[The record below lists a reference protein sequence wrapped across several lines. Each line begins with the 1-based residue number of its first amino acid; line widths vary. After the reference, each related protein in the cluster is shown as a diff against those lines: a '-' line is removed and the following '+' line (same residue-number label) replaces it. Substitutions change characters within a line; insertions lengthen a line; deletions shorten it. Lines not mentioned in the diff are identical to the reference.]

1 MYEDKSAELDDPGM
15 LAIDVIAQAAR
26 QTPGLAGSVATAAQ
40 GRA

>member
-1 MYEDKSAELDDPGM
+1 MYADKSAELDDPGM